1 MTRKIMTPTPTKAFS
16 FRAAE
21 ALAAARKDSGMTQ
34 QELAKRSGIE
44 QTNISRIE
52 VGKHLNVTLE
62 TLDRLAKAM
71 KKYVEVVYKKL

>member
-1 MTRKIMTPTPTKAFS
+1 MKPLQV
-16 FRAAE
+16 RAAE
-21 ALAAARKDSGMTQ
+21 ALIAARKESGLTQ
-34 QELAKRSGIE
+34 EDLAKRSGIE

-71 KKYVEVVYKKL
+71 KKYVEVIYKER